1 MTSAITVTMTLFLY
15 TVSFIV
21 LETKLPKVGASPQ
34 DLVKVD
40 DGVRKMQ
47 QGIGNTREKRAAR
60 LMIGGA
66 AVIQGNRARRVILSG
81 AKQVHSG
88 NNNRRL
94 FVKRGSYA
102 DALRDFYA
110 ARPTDIKQWKEM
122 DLQNVWGVVKSG
134 HIGDKT
140 ITVKSRGW
148 DGKPVLEIIDYNVQ
162 GSWNDGHILVD
173 SVEYMQVN

>member
-1 MTSAITVTMTLFLY
+1 MTLINTICNFL
-15 TVSFIV
+15 S
-21 LETKLPKVGASPQ
+21 
-34 DLVKVD
+34 
-40 DGVRKMQ
+40 
-47 QGIGNTREKRAAR
+47 
-60 LMIGGA
+60 GGA

-122 DLQNVWGVVKSG
+122 DLQNVWVC
-134 HIGDKT
+134 DF
-140 ITVKSRGW
+140 ITSFESHG
-148 DGKPVLEIIDYNVQ
+148 
-162 GSWNDGHILVD
+162 LV
-173 SVEYMQVN
+173 YTLRQYQRIP